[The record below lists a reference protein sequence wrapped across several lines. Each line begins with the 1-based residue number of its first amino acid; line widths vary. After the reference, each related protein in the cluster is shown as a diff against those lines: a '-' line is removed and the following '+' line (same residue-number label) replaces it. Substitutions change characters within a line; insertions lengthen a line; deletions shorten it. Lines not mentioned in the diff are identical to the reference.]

1 MNYTEWKQEYLE
13 CLIQL
18 IKQHEYSKN
27 HSNDAINELM
37 IELLERGGFDEDFGH
52 WEVTPPAQAVQE
64 SLELWLTDYF
74 TD

>member
-18 IKQHEYSKN
+18 IKQHEYSKKY
-27 HSNDAINELM
+27 SNDSINELV

-52 WEVTPPAQAVQE
+52 WEVTPPSQAVNE
-64 SLELWLTDYF
+64 SFHVWLTDYF
-74 TD
+74 EE